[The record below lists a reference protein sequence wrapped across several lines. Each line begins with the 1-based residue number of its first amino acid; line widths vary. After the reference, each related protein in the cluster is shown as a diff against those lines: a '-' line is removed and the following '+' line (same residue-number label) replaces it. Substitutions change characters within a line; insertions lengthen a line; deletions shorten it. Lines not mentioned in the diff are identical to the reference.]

1 MAELRESQP
10 DQEIVVHLGRN
21 TLSKFLDLCE
31 KASLIEDRLPSTQN
45 VKAKEAIKFYQEE
58 LDLIRR
64 SFPAVLGDAEKYVN
78 LKSNGTQADQETREQ
93 IRRRRTELRDT
104 TPRRLRNDI
113 FVAAVNC
120 LVDLEALRK
129 TPGSVL
135 ELKSHLP
142 KFIVEETPI
151 DDQNRLVFGGLA
163 EDEVVLK
170 ISILSYDLERKPW
183 RSVIYQPAK
192 KTVKEDL

>member
-10 DQEIVVHLGRN
+10 NQEIVVHLGRN

-31 KASLIEDRLPSTQN
+31 KASSIEDRLPSTQN
-45 VKAKEAIKFYQEE
+45 VEAEKAIKFYQEE
-58 LDLIRR
+58 LGLIRK
-64 SFPAVLGDAEKYVN
+64 SFPTVLCDAERYVN
-78 LKSNGTQADQETREQ
+78 LKSNGTQDDQETIEQ
-93 IRRRRTELRDT
+93 IYRRRIELRDT
-104 TPRRLRNDI
+104 TPRRLLSNI
-113 FVAAVNC
+113 FAAAVNC
-120 LVDLEALRK
+120 LVDLASLQK
-129 TPGSVL
+129 TPRSVL
-135 ELKSHLP
+135 ELKTHLP
-142 KFIVEETPI
+142 KLLIEETQI
-151 DDQNRLVFGGLA
+151 DDENRLAFGGLA